1 MPHLKFQSFVVML
14 PLLVVYAPECLGLN
28 KLNPTYT
35 QGYALWLAG
44 FTVSIL
50 QDCFP
55 LLFVFFPPS
64 YTCLVYSWALIFL
77 AALIVARL

>member
-14 PLLVVYAPECLGLN
+14 PLLVIYAPECLGLN

-55 LLFVFFPPS
+55 LLFVFF
-64 YTCLVYSWALIFL
+64 LHLIHASFTVGHL
-77 AALIVARL
+77 FFWQHLL